1 MVNNGQGGDGLGFRG
16 GVVLLEGAPRL
27 DSRPHL
33 HSKVAG
39 RSQQEA
45 ALRLNTKQNEREQ
58 LRKFVSTQT
67 LCGQEG
73 WHCRRARRTCL
84 SKPWPSLEIVLHS
97 CEILPVGPAVGAMG
111 FCSNLCGLLALVVA
125 IIFGYMQ
132 TVECPGM
139 RANDSNLSFSKT
151 FD

>member
-1 MVNNGQGGDGLGFRG
+1 MKARQDWTAGHTCIQ
-16 GVVLLEGAPRL
+16 RL
-27 DSRPHL
+27 QEDRNKKQLYDSTR
-33 HSKVAG
+33 
-39 RSQQEA
+39 
-45 ALRLNTKQNEREQ
+45 NERER

-73 WHCRRARRTCL
+73 WRCRRARRTCL
-84 SKPWPSLEIVLHS
+84 SKPSPSLEIVLYS